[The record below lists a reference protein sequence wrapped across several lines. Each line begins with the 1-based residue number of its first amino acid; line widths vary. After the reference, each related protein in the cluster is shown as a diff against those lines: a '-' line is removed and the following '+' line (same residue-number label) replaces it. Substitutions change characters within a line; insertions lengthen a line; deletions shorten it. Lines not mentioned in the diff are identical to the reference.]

1 MSIISK
7 HWVLAFLAS
16 VALLGV
22 SPVYAQSV
30 EQQEKN
36 QMNNSASPDVLP
48 DSSQTGPSQSIPQ
61 QEENQMNNSASPD
74 VLPDSSQTGPSQS
87 IPQEEKNQMK

>member
-1 MSIISK
+1 MTIISK
-7 HWVLAFLAS
+7 HSVLAILVA

-22 SPVYAQSV
+22 SPAYAQSV

-36 QMNNSASPDVLP
+36 QMNNSAAPDVLP

-61 QEENQMNNSASPD
+61 QEQNQMNNSAAPD

-87 IPQEEKNQMK
+87 ITTQEKNQMK